1 MADRRNPAGLAVEL
15 SLHLRLWREA
25 VELEADRLR
34 TAPTIA
40 HRHIDGYFLVVAIRQ
55 VLLSAEA
62 MNKAIKGDGHLANA
76 LAHFLADHPQAKEM
90 RDVLIHFDEYERG
103 TGILQEVGEL
113 DADRLAVWLGI
124 GEDSTTLSL
133 APGLMLELVGA
144 SSAALRLADETQSA
158 FDRFLVRHK
167 ASGSTVDR

>member
-1 MADRRNPAGLAVEL
+1 MGQEGREGTEAHTGDGGWVRKGKGCTPVVPIWRNVHYMMRNEHLGSAHGGSQQAAGLAVEL

-62 MNKAIKGDGHLANA
+62 MNKAIKGDGHLAQPTLGSLPRRPPA
-76 LAHFLADHPQAKEM
+76 GK
-90 RDVLIHFDEYERG
+90 G
-103 TGILQEVGEL
+103 
-113 DADRLAVWLGI
+113 DA
-124 GEDSTTLSL
+124 
-133 APGLMLELVGA
+133 
-144 SSAALRLADETQSA
+144 
-158 FDRFLVRHK
+158 
-167 ASGSTVDR
+167 